1 MASAMNPSMH
11 RQGHVLGEE
20 LAVLE
25 SDGNMSLRKGTSEER
40 PKNNQAESMRICT
53 RGKGLARAETEVE

>member
-40 PKNNQAESMRICT
+40 PENNQAESM
-53 RGKGLARAETEVE
+53 